1 MELTGQ
7 CKDEFEKW
15 YKENYHKSLI
25 REDVFQMYLI
35 VFYNRPTKKK
45 MGVFEDYLKTL

>member
-15 YKENYHKSLI
+15 YRENHHKSLK
-25 REDVFQMYLI
+25 REDVFKMSLD
-35 VFYNRPTKKK
+35 VFYNLPKKK
-45 MGVFEDYLKTL
+45 KINNL